1 MSIRD
6 FTEEQIV
13 EMSAIELAFV
23 LLNEEKKPYDYQ
35 QLFNRIVD
43 LKGLNHEETSRRRT
57 KLFTA
62 FNLDGRFI
70 HLGENHWG
78 LREWYSLDQSDEE
91 LSDTVKPKKPADDDF
106 DLEEETESDDDLED
120 IKDDLDDYSEKEDA
134 DEDEDNLDGFGNVKK
149 PKVPDEIEE

>member
-43 LKGLNHEETSRRRT
+43 LKG
-57 KLFTA
+57 
-62 FNLDGRFI
+62 
-70 HLGENHWG
+70 
-78 LREWYSLDQSDEE
+78 
-91 LSDTVKPKKPADDDF
+91 
-106 DLEEETESDDDLED
+106 
-120 IKDDLDDYSEKEDA
+120 
-134 DEDEDNLDGFGNVKK
+134 
-149 PKVPDEIEE
+149 